1 MVQLGENLTSRCE
14 CLPAFA
20 CFYMALHL
28 QGLEADVM
36 FNAADKILSKMGEG
50 PSSSP
55 TVTHCSTADAW
66 ADAYIRSFVL
76 KP

>member
-1 MVQLGENLTSRCE
+1 
-14 CLPAFA
+14 
-20 CFYMALHL
+20 MALHL